1 MIVNVS
7 RGSIIRIDLTKQK
20 CLIRCL
26 DGKLW
31 ITKTGG
37 GLDYCLESGER
48 YLFSGCRQIVIGV
61 IKEASIEISGEAEL
75 ALNVSESE
83 QPAHHDLSDDRKA
96 WYIKPIT
103 EYAPCQIN
111 LDK

>member
-1 MIVNVS
+1 MIVNAG
-7 RGSIIRIDLTKQK
+7 RGSIIRIDLSKQK

-48 YLFSGCRQIVIGV
+48 YLFSGCGGIVVGV
-61 IKEASIEISGEAEL
+61 LKEASIEISGEAEL
-75 ALNVSESE
+75 VLNVSENQ
-83 QPAHHDLSDDRKA
+83 QPAHQDLGRDRKA
-96 WYIKPIT
+96 WYIKPIV

-111 LDK
+111 PDR